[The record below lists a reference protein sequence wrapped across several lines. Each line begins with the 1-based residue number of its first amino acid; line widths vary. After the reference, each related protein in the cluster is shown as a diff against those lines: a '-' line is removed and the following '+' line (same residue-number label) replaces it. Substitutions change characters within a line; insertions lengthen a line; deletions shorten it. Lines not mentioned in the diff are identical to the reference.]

1 MKTGGLQSVGRRR
14 EGRFLVRAIIVLFVL
29 GAVLSG
35 CGAEPVA
42 EDERPLVVTTFTVLE
57 DLAARVAGEHLRV
70 VTLAPVG
77 AEIHEWELNPRNFV
91 DLENASLVLYNG
103 YNIEQWMGQ
112 ARSTAA
118 SDVPFVPV
126 AEETG
131 AEPLPIIL
139 GDFEGDPDPHLWM
152 NPRIAVQYLEVIRN
166 AFIELD
172 PENTAA
178 YERNTDEAI
187 AELEDLYSELE
198 DTLAVIPDERRVMIT
213 SEAAF
218 LYFAEA
224 FDLEHEGIWGTNHEE
239 EGAPDQ
245 IKRVIDLVRDSG
257 VGVVF
262 YESTISDRHVRAVA
276 EDTGATVAGPL
287 YVDSVS
293 EPDGEAPDYPAMLRH
308 NARLLAEHLGR

>member
-1 MKTGGLQSVGRRR
+1 MRNTTSDSTRGG
-14 EGRFLVRAIIVLFVL
+14 AA
-29 GAVLSG
+29 AVLRVLAILALIALLSAAG
-35 CGAEPVA
+35 AQEAAEP
-42 EDERPLVVTTFTVLE
+42 DERPLVVTTFTVLE

-131 AEPLPIIL
+131 AAPLPIIL

-152 NPRIAVQYLEVIRN
+152 DPRLAVQYLEVIRN

-172 PENTAA
+172 PDNTAA
-178 YERNTDEAI
+178 YEQNAAEAI
-187 AELEDLYSELE
+187 AELEDLYNELQ
-198 DTLAVIPDERRVMIT
+198 DALAVIPDERRVMIT

-239 EGAPDQ
+239 EGSPDQ
-245 IKRVIDLVRDSG
+245 IQRVIDLVRESG
-257 VGVVF
+257 VEVVF

-293 EPDGEAPDYPAMLRH
+293 EPDGEAPDYAAMLRH
-308 NARLLAEHLGR
+308 NAELLAEYLAR